1 MTIYLDST
9 PKLQEIAARIFEYK
23 GRKFQMEA
31 MQQVSC
37 NSHWEGGSRSYY
49 ARVNLQDATF
59 EVYGQS
65 GTMFDRTPIP
75 VVTLDEK
82 TAVIEH
88 SIFCGKDMG
97 IRIIVHPSI
106 MPKLLV
112 TGDELSRD
120 EKIVLAATRSLKS
133 SYAGDGQFRFHEARR
148 VTGIG
153 LERWVE
159 AKASLIDKGMLN
171 KAGAITNDG
180 RNAIARIDL
189 HNLREEATE

>member
-9 PKLQEIAARIFEYK
+9 PKLQDIAARIFQYK
-23 GRKFQMEA
+23 GRKFQVETSKE
-31 MQQVSC
+31 VCC
-37 NSHWEGGSRSYY
+37 NSHWEGGSRSNY
-49 ARVNLQDATF
+49 ARVDLQNGKF
-59 EVYGQS
+59 EIFGQS

-106 MPKLLV
+106 MPKLI
-112 TGDELSRD
+112 TAGDKLSRD
-120 EKIVLAATRSLKS
+120 EKIVLAATRGLKS
-133 SYAGDGQFRFHEARR
+133 SYAGDGQFRFHEAKR

-159 AKASLIDKGMLN
+159 AKVSLVNKGMLN

-180 RNAIARIDL
+180 RNAIGRTDL
-189 HNLREEATE
+189 FILREAQP